1 LPLQK
6 RTISRKLRKMG
17 IEPDTVDLDAILDP
31 TLTYRENW
39 ENVLKAIGKGSDRT
53 IEEDEAEAQRREFL
67 EREAE
72 RFEDERSAV
81 SRGEDEH
88 KAAKK
93 VLKLSEENL
102 EKWEEHPDEYDIEG
116 VDYRIEGIVANYGSL
131 ELTGDWGVV
140 SILGMRGM
148 GKTYLLEHTTT
159 NTEHIVWID
168 PTGALRPKKVEVLKI
183 DVMPPEEQ
191 LSKIVERAITKKRAV
206 VLDISDLKREQ
217 MVKVADVIADTI
229 MRTAKRTGR
238 TYTVVADEIG
248 EYIEQ
253 EKQYYAPE
261 FERMARVGRNYG
273 VLWLILATQRPQK
286 VNKHVLALSDYYIIF
301 RLLHNRDLEAV
312 KELMGV
318 DSKTWKAI
326 RSGIVNQNRGEYLI
340 FDGKTYAW
348 VRGGR
353 K

>member
-1 LPLQK
+1 
-6 RTISRKLRKMG
+6 MG

-131 ELTGDWGVV
+131 ELTGDW
-140 SILGMRGM
+140 
-148 GKTYLLEHTTT
+148 
-159 NTEHIVWID
+159 
-168 PTGALRPKKVEVLKI
+168 
-183 DVMPPEEQ
+183 
-191 LSKIVERAITKKRAV
+191 
-206 VLDISDLKREQ
+206 
-217 MVKVADVIADTI
+217 
-229 MRTAKRTGR
+229 
-238 TYTVVADEIG
+238 
-248 EYIEQ
+248 
-253 EKQYYAPE
+253 
-261 FERMARVGRNYG
+261 
-273 VLWLILATQRPQK
+273 
-286 VNKHVLALSDYYIIF
+286 
-301 RLLHNRDLEAV
+301 
-312 KELMGV
+312 
-318 DSKTWKAI
+318 
-326 RSGIVNQNRGEYLI
+326 
-340 FDGKTYAW
+340 
-348 VRGGR
+348 
-353 K
+353 